1 MSSSPRAAEPSAVLP
16 ASAPARTWRW
26 WRAGL
31 RWGAWGLF
39 AAWTLCLVAWLTLHW
54 GILPRLDD
62 WRPRIEAQAS
72 RALGAPV
79 EIGRIEV
86 RSSGW
91 VPAFELKDVVLRDA
105 KGREA
110 LKLPRVAAALSVP
123 ALLGLHLRFEQLLID
138 DARLEVRRDAQGRLH
153 VAGMDVEA
161 DHVGGENGQQF
172 ADWVFEQHEFVI
184 RRGTVRWVDEQ
195 RAAPALALSDVQLV
209 LRNRRR
215 THELRLDAT
224 PPADWGDR
232 FSIVAQARQPLL
244 FARAGDWQRWRGTVH
259 ADLPRATVS
268 ELRRHVDLPFELSQG
283 SGALRAWVDFDQGLA
298 RGATL
303 DVALNDVSVRL
314 GKGLEPLALAQ
325 AGGRL
330 VAERQADG
338 VRFSAKGFGFT
349 TAEGQAW
356 PAGNLALSWRQRQ
369 PQRASEPAAEH
380 PITGGELSI
389 DRADLAVTA
398 ALAERLP
405 LGAGVRK
412 LLADLAPQGQVSGL
426 AASWQGPLD
435 APQRYQVKAAVKAM
449 SIAAAASAPN
459 VIGRPGWRGADFE
472 FSASERGGEATLAVT
487 DGALEF
493 PGVFEQPVLPL
504 KRFSA
509 QLQWR
514 VEPPAGDGAQAFGV
528 KVTDARFENDDM
540 QGELS
545 ASWQTGAGVGK
556 GARLPGVLEMN
567 GKLSNGRA
575 TAVARYLPLGLG
587 TDPRSYVAHAV
598 QAGRIT
604 SATFRVKGDLWDFP
618 FLNRKDGE
626 FRVVGQVQGVALAYV
641 PNLEGGEPAWPAFT
655 DISGELVF
663 ERTGMQIRQARG
675 RLWGI
680 ELHEVNGGIR
690 DMATDQRTLTIDGRA
705 RGPAADFLRYVA
717 ATPIDGWIDHAL
729 APASAAG
736 AAELQL
742 ALNLPLAHLD
752 KSTVKG
758 SVVLQGGDVRL
769 RPETPLLAGAR
780 GRVDF
785 THKGVQVT
793 GATARLYGGDALIDG
808 GTQPDGSLRFQAS
821 GQASA
826 EGLRRAPELSAY
838 ARWTARLQGQAAY
851 RAQLGIVHGHPELLI
866 TSGLAGIAIDLPAP
880 LRKPAE
886 ASWPLKLQTSI
897 APEVRGQAGV
907 PSRDVLRIELGSVL
921 QAQYL
926 RDLSGASPQVL
937 RSALALQAPLPE
949 MVPGGRAVLE
959 PASLNVDAWQ
969 AVLGGTGGT
978 GGSGAAGAAGGGP
991 GGAIDNAYVPQS
1003 IHVKTPELVFGGRKL
1018 TQLTLALNRQGSGAD
1033 EAWRAQVSADQV
1045 QGQIDYREPRGPAS
1059 AGRIHARLARLSLP
1073 KADAEGVEG
1082 LLEQAPASVP
1092 ALDIQV
1098 DEFDLRG
1105 KKLGKLVVE
1114 AVNRGASGVESA
1126 REWRLNNLS
1135 LQTPDGTLHANGQ
1148 WGYVAGAP
1156 PNAPNKRRMS
1166 MDFRL
1171 DIADGG
1177 DLLERLGFGRV
1188 VRGGKGRLQ
1197 GQIGWAGSPLDFDAP
1212 TLDGQMTLALD
1223 AGQFLK
1229 ADPGAARLL
1238 GVLSLQALPRRLAL
1252 DFRDVFQ
1259 EGFAFDNVTGDVRLE
1274 RGIAHTNNLR
1284 LRGVQAAVLM
1294 EGSADIQ
1301 RETQD
1306 LRVIVVPEINAGTAS
1321 LAYAAIHPA
1330 IGLGTFLG
1338 QWLLRGPL
1346 AEANTREFRISGA
1359 WADPKVVQVER
1370 KPGEPAPSIPASPAA
1385 AASAPPRNP

>member
-1 MSSSPRAAEPSAVLP
+1 MSSSPFAADT
-16 ASAPARTWRW
+16 PARPPARAWRW

-39 AAWTLCLVAWLTLHW
+39 AAWSLCLVAWLTLHW

-91 VPAFELKDVVLRDA
+91 VPAFELKDVILRDR

-110 LKLPRVAAALSVP
+110 LRLPRIAAALSVP
-123 ALLGLHLRFEQLLID
+123 AMLGLHLRFEQLLID
-138 DARLEVRRDAQGRLH
+138 DARLEVRRDAQGRIH
-153 VAGMDVEA
+153 VAGMDVEGES
-161 DHVGGENGQQF
+161 VGDGQQF

-184 RRGTVRWVDEQ
+184 RRGTLRWIDEQ

-209 LRNRRR
+209 LRNRAR

-224 PPADWGDR
+224 PPLAWGER
-232 FSIVAQARQPLL
+232 FHLVAQARRPL
-244 FARAGDWQRWRGTVH
+244 FARAGDWQRWRGTLH
-259 ADLPRATVS
+259 ADLPQASFT

-314 GKGLEPLALAQ
+314 GRGLPPLALAQ
-325 AGGRL
+325 ASGRL
-330 VAERQADG
+330 VAERQPEG
-338 VRFSAKGFGFT
+338 VRLLASGFAFT
-349 TAEGQAW
+349 TAEGQVW
-356 PAGNLALSWRQRQ
+356 PAGNLSLSWRQRQ
-369 PQRASEPAAEH
+369 PQRAGETAADH
-380 PITGGELSI
+380 PITGGELAI
-389 DRADLAVTA
+389 DHADLAVTA
-398 ALAERLP
+398 ELAERLP

-412 LLADLAPQGQVSGL
+412 LLAELAPQGQASGL
-426 AASWQGPLD
+426 AGSWQGPLD
-435 APQRYQVKAAVKAM
+435 APERYQVKASVKAM
-449 SIAAAASAPN
+449 SIAAAASSPG
-459 VIGRPGWRGADFE
+459 VVGRPGWRGAE
-472 FSASERGGEATLAVT
+472 VELSASESGGQAKLALA

-493 PGVFEQPVLPL
+493 PGVFEQPVVPL
-504 KRFSA
+504 QRFAA

-514 VEPPAGDGAQAFGV
+514 IEPPASGDGARRISL
-528 KVTDARFENDDM
+528 KVDNARFENADA

-545 ASWQTGAGVGK
+545 ASWRTGAGAGFGR
-556 GARLPGVLEMN
+556 GARLPGVLEMT
-567 GKLSNGRA
+567 GKLTQGRA
-575 TAVARYLPLGLG
+575 TSVVRYLPLGLG
-587 TDPRSYVAHAV
+587 PGARDYVGRAV

-604 SATFRVKGDLWDFP
+604 SASFRVKGDLSDFP
-618 FLNRKDGE
+618 YLNRKDGE
-626 FRVVGQVQGVALAYV
+626 FRVTGQVQGVTLAYV
-641 PNLEGGEPAWPAFT
+641 PAAPGAAPAWPAFT
-655 DISGELVF
+655 DLSGELVF
-663 ERTGMQIRQARG
+663 ERAGMLIRQARG
-675 RLWGI
+675 RLWGL
-680 ELHEVNGGIR
+680 ELHDVNGAIAELGSE
-690 DMATDQRTLTIDGRA
+690 QRTLVIDGKV
-705 RGPAADFLRYVA
+705 RGPAADFLRYVN
-717 ATPIDGWIDHAL
+717 ATPVGDWTERAL
-729 APASAAG
+729 ASSSIGG

-742 ALNLPLAHLD
+742 ALNLPLTHLD
-752 KSTVKG
+752 RSTVKG
-758 SVVLQGGDVRL
+758 SVMLQGGDVRV
-769 RPETPLLAGAR
+769 RPESPLLAAAR
-780 GRVDF
+780 GRIDF
-785 THKGVQVT
+785 THKGVQVI
-793 GATARLYGGDALIDG
+793 GATARLYGGDAVIDG
-808 GTQPDGSLRFQAS
+808 GTQPDGSLRFTAS

-826 EGLRRAPELSAY
+826 EGLRRAPELASY

-851 RAQLGIVHGHPELLI
+851 RAQLAIVHGHPELQISSPLA
-866 TSGLAGIAIDLPAP
+866 GLAVDLPPP
-880 LRKPAE
+880 LRKPAD
-886 ASWPLKLQTSI
+886 ASWPLKLQTVLT
-897 APEVRGQAGV
+897 PETRGQAGV
-907 PSRDVLRIELGSVL
+907 PARDVLRVELGSVL
-921 QAQYL
+921 QAHYL
-926 RDLSGASPQVL
+926 RDVSKDSPQVL
-937 RSALALQAPLPE
+937 RGALAVQAPLPE

-959 PASLNVDAWQ
+959 PGALNADTWQ
-969 AVLGGTGGT
+969 ALLGA
-978 GGSGAAGAAGGGP
+978 SGAAGAAGAVD
-991 GGAIDNAYVPQS
+991 GAYLPQS
-1003 IHVKTPELVFGGRKL
+1003 VQLKTPELVFGGRKL
-1018 TQLTLALNRQGSGAD
+1018 TQLTLGLTRHGSGAD
-1033 EAWRAQVSADQV
+1033 EAWRAVVSADQV
-1045 QGQIDYREPRGPAS
+1045 QGEIDYREPRGPAS

-1073 KADAEGVEG
+1073 KADAEGVER

-1098 DEFDLRG
+1098 EDFELRG

-1135 LQTPDGTLHANGQ
+1135 LHTPEGQLSATGQ
-1148 WGYVAGAP
+1148 WGYVMGAP
-1156 PNAPNKRRMS
+1156 QRRRMA

-1177 DLLERLGFGRV
+1177 GLLERLGFGRV

-1197 GQIGWAGSPLDFDAP
+1197 GQLGWAGSPLDFDVP
-1212 TLDGQMTLALD
+1212 TLDGQMTLTLD

-1229 ADPGAARLL
+1229 AEPGVGRLL

-1252 DFRDVFQ
+1252 DFRDVFE
-1259 EGFAFDNVTGDVRLE
+1259 EGFAFDNASGDLRLE
-1274 RGIAHTNNLR
+1274 RGIARTNNLR

-1294 EGSADIQ
+1294 EGSADVM

-1346 AEANTREFRISGA
+1346 AEANTREFRISGS
-1359 WADPKVVQVER
+1359 WDDPKVIKIER
-1370 KPGEPAPSIPASPAA
+1370 KPGEPAPVIPPIPAA
-1385 AASAPPRNP
+1385 AAASVPPRNP